1 MKIQE
6 LLNED
11 FHKRQNV
18 INEMVE
24 KLKGGQDPTIKHDV
38 LATLRD
44 DSIKIGSHEK
54 NIAIGLV
61 EKTKMTDA
69 VPSLYPL
76 LKVTIVSGIGEKVK
90 QPVNAMIAIGKE
102 GIPELLRCV
111 EEDDDNSVPY
121 QVVASILY
129 HWFGSDRK
137 ALHDFLVENRD
148 TRLNSKNKFDM
159 LIDVVEKWK

>member
-1 MKIQE
+1 MKIHE
-6 LLNED
+6 LLKED
-11 FHKRQNV
+11 SQKRQNV
-18 INEMVE
+18 IEEMAE
-24 KLKGGQDPTIKHDV
+24 KLKGGKDAAIKHDV

-44 DSIKIGSHEK
+44 DSIKIGSQEK

-76 LKVTIVSGIGEKVK
+76 LKVTVISGVGEKVK

-111 EEDDDNSVPY
+111 EEDDDESVPH

-129 HWFGSDRK
+129 HWLGKDRR
-137 ALHDFLVENRD
+137 ALHEFLVEKREAS
-148 TRLNSKNKFDM
+148 LNSKNKFDM
-159 LIDVVEKWK
+159 MIGIVEKWR